1 MTVLNGGP
9 QPEAAASG
17 DRFADDAG
25 PGLLP
30 PWAADCWGD
39 EDTAVL
45 VCRRVLD
52 ITHDVKSFHFE
63 PDGARAFN
71 FDPGQFITL
80 QIEIDGETFARCYTI
95 SSPPTRP
102 HLISIT
108 VKRVVGGAVSN
119 WLHDNVTSGTRIT
132 AQAPLGGFTLSGKP
146 ASKYLYL
153 SAGSGI
159 TPLMSMTRTLYD
171 LGSDADVLF
180 VHSARTPADIIFR
193 RELDAIAA
201 VMPNIRV
208 VHVCEGDYPSE
219 RWMGLRGRLSTAML
233 QALVPD
239 LSDRD
244 TFVCGP
250 AAYMASVRRILGD
263 VGYDMNRYHEESFSF
278 DRLPASDVPP
288 RPVGVAGPSLPSSDV
303 DPVAGADAAPGSGT
317 AAATRT
323 SYSVEFA
330 RSGVTIACGADENVL
345 DAACAAGLRIPASCT
360 QGMCGTCKT
369 TILAGEV
376 DMQHNGGIRP
386 REVAQS
392 KILVCCSKPLSDLR
406 IDS

>member
-1 MTVLNGGP
+1 MTVVNTGSP
-9 QPEAAASG
+9 TEAAASAV
-17 DRFADDAG
+17 RREAVAG
-25 PGLLP
+25 SGLMAPPGAP
-30 PWAADCWGD
+30 DCWEE
-39 EDTAVL
+39 EDRAVL

-52 ITHDVKSFHFE
+52 VTHDVKSFHFE
-63 PDGARAFN
+63 PADDRVFN

-80 QIEIDGETFARCYTI
+80 QLDIDGVKLARCYTI

-108 VKRVVGGAVSN
+108 VKRVVGGPVSN
-119 WLHDNVTSGTRIT
+119 WLHDNVTVGSRVV
-132 AQAPLGGFTLSGKP
+132 AQAPLGGFTITGKAAP
-146 ASKYLYL
+146 KYLFL

-159 TPLMSMTRTLYD
+159 TPVMSMTRTLYD
-171 LGSDADVLF
+171 LGSEADVVF

-208 VHVCEGDYPSE
+208 THVCESDYPSE

-239 LSDRD
+239 LDERD
-244 TFVCGP
+244 TYVCGP
-250 AAYMASVRRILGD
+250 VAYMASVRRILDD
-263 VGYDMNRYHEESFSF
+263 VGYDMSRHHEESFSF
-278 DRLPASDVPP
+278 ERLPPTDLPP
-288 RPVGVAGPSLPSSDV
+288 AVDEADRSLPL
-303 DPVAGADAAPGSGT
+303 
-317 AAATRT
+317 AAADGTTRSVNGRDQVT
-323 SYSVEFA
+323 FSVEFV
-330 RSGVTIACGADENVL
+330 RSGVTVDCRPDENVL
-345 DAACAAGLRIPASCT
+345 DAAFAAGLRLPASCT

-369 TILAGEV
+369 TVLSGEV

-386 REVAQS
+386 REEAQG
-392 KILVCCSKPLSDLR
+392 KILVCCSKPVTDLR

>member
-1 MTVLNGGP
+1 MAVVDTAVRG
-9 QPEAAASG
+9 E
-17 DRFADDAG
+17 RFAAG
-25 PGLLP
+25 ARCGLVPP
-30 PWAADCWGD
+30 PWAPDCWGD
-39 EDTAVL
+39 EEQAVL
-45 VCRRVLD
+45 VCRRVVD

-63 PDGARAFN
+63 PDGEYAFN

-80 QIEIDGETFARCYTI
+80 QLDIDGERVARCYTI

-108 VKRVVGGAVSN
+108 VKRVIGGTVSN
-119 WLHDNVTSGTRIT
+119 WLHDNVTDGTRIT
-132 AQAPLGGFTLSGKP
+132 AQAPLGGFTITGQP
-146 ASKYLYL
+146 AAKYLFL

-159 TPLMSMTRTLYD
+159 TPVMSMTRTLYD

-193 RELDAIAA
+193 HELDAIAA

-219 RWMGLRGRLSTAML
+219 RWMGLRGRLSTPML

-239 LSDRD
+239 LAERE
-244 TFVCGP
+244 TYTCGP
-250 AAYMASVRRILGD
+250 AAYMAAVRTILGEL
-263 VGYDMNRYHEESFSF
+263 GYDMRKYHEESFSF
-278 DRLPASDVPP
+278 ERLPTADVP
-288 RPVGVAGPSLPSSDV
+288 RPVE
-303 DPVAGADAAPGSGT
+303 GT
-317 AAATRT
+317 PPASTENNT
-323 SYSVEFA
+323 SYSVEFV
-330 RSGVTIACGADENVL
+330 RSGRLITCGADEFVL
-345 DAACAAGLRIPASCT
+345 DAALAAGLRLPSSCT
-360 QGMCGTCKT
+360 QGMCGSCKT
-369 TILAGEV
+369 TKLSGEV

-386 REVAQS
+386 REIAQN